1 MVILLFGKSG
11 QVGWEL
17 QRALAPLGNIIA
29 LDRNSL
35 EYCGD
40 LSNLTGIA
48 ETIRIIKPDV
58 VINAAA
64 YTSVDNAEIEP
75 KIAELINAISVSV
88 IAEESKKVGAW
99 FVHYSTDYVFPGSG
113 EIPWLESD
121 RPSPL
126 NYYGKSKL
134 NGEKAVQDICSKYLI
149 IRTSWVYSRRGNNFI
164 KTMLRLG
171 VEREQ
176 LSVINDQFGAPTS
189 ADLIADC
196 TAHIIHTLLNKSV
209 ASGVYHLVANGVT
222 TWYDYATF
230 IFDEARDA
238 GIKLSLSKLNAIS
251 ASSYMTPAVRP
262 TNSRLNTEKIQKTFN
277 LTLPDWKYDAKR
289 ILNEIFV
296 ML

>member
-1 MVILLFGKSG
+1 MVILLFGKNG
-11 QVGWEL
+11 QVGWAL

-40 LSNLTGIA
+40 LSNLKGIA
-48 ETIRIIKPDV
+48 ETIQVLKPDV

-64 YTSVDNAEIEP
+64 YTLVDNAEIEP
-75 KIAELINAISVSV
+75 KIAKLINATSVEI

-99 FVHYSTDYVFPGSG
+99 FIHYSTDYVFPGSG
-113 EIPWLESD
+113 DVPWQESD

-134 NGEKAVQDICSKYLI
+134 DGEKAVQDICSKYLI

-196 TAHIIHTLLNKSV
+196 TAHIIHTLQDKSV
-209 ASGVYHLVANGVT
+209 TSGIYHLVANGVT
-222 TWYDYATF
+222 TWYDYARF
-230 IFDEARDA
+230 IFDEARDV
-238 GIKLSLSKLNAIS
+238 GIKLSVSKLDAIS
-251 ASSYMTPAVRP
+251 TSSYITPAVRP
-262 TNSRLNTEKIQKTFN
+262 KNSRLNTEKIQKVFN

-289 ILNEIFV
+289 ILNEILV